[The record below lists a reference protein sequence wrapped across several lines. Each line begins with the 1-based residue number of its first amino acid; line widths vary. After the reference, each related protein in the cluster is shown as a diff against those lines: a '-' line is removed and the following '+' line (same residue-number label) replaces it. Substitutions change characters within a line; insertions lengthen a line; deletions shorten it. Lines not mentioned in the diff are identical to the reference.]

1 MATGQLIPKWRH
13 PSETTFIFDNT
24 VVQDT
29 EYLNTEMVSFI
40 TVFSSSKGI
49 DNKLLKKESLYSFV
63 EEYGYPDFRF
73 YDLQSYIPY
82 TALSTGNATC
92 WTMRVMPDDATYG
105 NVFYTVE
112 YRVVQKEVRLNDTID
127 PNTGTYAYP
136 AEMINVLQV
145 AFVPEFSEEITDAQ
159 LFEEVLNTQE
169 GFDEETGTYKYG
181 TIRRTPR
188 NENGGDTFLKRPL
201 IGFRMLGRGKY
212 GDNFRVRLSHD
223 TSSDKENEYKNYTLA
238 VLNTES
244 GIVQKE
250 TFPAITFDEDAI
262 DPKTY
267 VTSYIEDIVNDYE
280 GDGSKRIAVQFFPDF
295 HKEIFEFYKENVD
308 PDTEFT
314 NETFD
319 IFGYDR
325 LNATDNRRI
334 QIVRIDPETRAVYE
348 SDIRSVA
355 LFDVKGVK
363 LAGGSD
369 GSFDKDNL
377 KTASNR
383 TAELDLMYRRAFD
396 LSEPLDKKILSTL
409 RSPANVIL
417 DAGYSVN
424 IKPLIAA
431 LVNKRR
437 DVIGYLDSGTSSTVE
452 NAKTI
457 LKNLEL
463 DDYLYSLNMGCFTTR
478 DSVTGK
484 KVKVP
489 ITIWLAHKI
498 PLHWAQKGL
507 QTPLAGEEYATLT
520 GYIKNS
526 IEPEIDADDYE
537 TKEDLYDNRINYI
550 ECIGENTYIRGTQQ
564 TSQTELSDLSEEN
577 NVHVMLQVKRRLERL
592 CAQKRYHFGE
602 ASDRKMY
609 TDDAQEIFSTWKGV
623 YLRSIDIE
631 FSMTRYEEL
640 RSILHCTCS
649 IVFMTIVKR
658 SIIEININPRA

>member
-188 NENGGDTFLKRPL
+188 NETAGDTFLKRPL

-250 TFPAITFDEDAI
+250 TFPAITFDEDSI

-267 VTSYIEDIVNDYE
+267 ITSYIEDIVNDYE

-295 HKEIFEFYKENVD
+295 YKEIFEFYKENVD
-308 PDTEFT
+308 PNTEFT
-314 NETFD
+314 SETFD

-334 QIVRIDPETRAVYE
+334 QIVKIDPETRAVYE

-484 KVKVP
+484 KMKVP
-489 ITIWLAHKI
+489 ITVWLAHKI

-507 QTPLAGEEYATLT
+507 QVPLAGEEYATLS

-602 ASDRKMY
+602 PSDRKMY
-609 TDDAQEIFSTWKGV
+609 TDDAQELFSTWKGV

-649 IVFMTIVKR
+649 IVFMTLVKR

>member
-136 AEMINVLQV
+136 TETINVLQV

-188 NENGGDTFLKRPL
+188 NENAGDTFLKRPL

-250 TFPAITFDEDAI
+250 TFPAITFDEDSI

-267 VTSYIEDIVNDYE
+267 ITSYIEDIVNDYE

-295 HKEIFEFYKENVD
+295 YKEIFEFYKENVD
-308 PDTEFT
+308 PNTEFT
-314 NETFD
+314 SETFD

-334 QIVRIDPETRAVYE
+334 QIVKIDPETRAVYE

-417 DAGYSVN
+417 DAGYSIN

-431 LVNKRR
+431 LVNRRR

-452 NAKTI
+452 NAKTV

-484 KVKVP
+484 KMKVP
-489 ITIWLAHKI
+489 ITVWLAHKI

-507 QTPLAGEEYATLT
+507 QVPLAGEEYATLS

-526 IEPEIDADDYE
+526 IEPEIDADDYD

-602 ASDRKMY
+602 PSDRKMY
-609 TDDAQEIFSTWKGV
+609 TDDAQELFSTWKGV
-623 YLRSIDIE
+623 YLRSIDIG
-631 FSMTRYEEL
+631 FSMTKYEEL

-649 IVFMTIVKR
+649 IVFMTLVKR

>member
-136 AEMINVLQV
+136 TETINVLQV

-188 NENGGDTFLKRPL
+188 NENAGDTFLKRPL

-250 TFPAITFDEDAI
+250 TFPAITFDEDSI

-267 VTSYIEDIVNDYE
+267 ITSYIEDIVNDYE

-295 HKEIFEFYKENVD
+295 YKEIFEFYKENVD
-308 PDTEFT
+308 PNTEFT
-314 NETFD
+314 SETFD

-334 QIVRIDPETRAVYE
+334 QIVKIDPETRAVYE

-417 DAGYSVN
+417 DAGYSIN

-431 LVNKRR
+431 LVNRRR

-452 NAKTI
+452 NAKTV

-484 KVKVP
+484 KMKVP
-489 ITIWLAHKI
+489 ITVWLAHKI

-507 QTPLAGEEYATLT
+507 QVPLAGEEYATLS

-526 IEPEIDADDYE
+526 IEPEIDADDYD
-537 TKEDLYDNRINYI
+537 TKDDLYDNRINYI

-602 ASDRKMY
+602 PSDRKMY
-609 TDDAQEIFSTWKGV
+609 TDDAQELFSTWKGV
-623 YLRSIDIE
+623 YLRSIDIG
-631 FSMTRYEEL
+631 FSMTKYEEL

-649 IVFMTIVKR
+649 IVFMTLVKR